1 MIFQWQ
7 LFALLIAVAMFV
19 AVTGQYAIVNSY
31 GIKEKRYNW
40 LPVLIITI
48 PMIYMAGTR
57 STTLVHFGD
66 TAAYLS
72 GFSEA
77 PTSLPTLFARITED
91 SKDIGFSVFTTVVK
105 SIIGDRET
113 LYLTLIATICL
124 ACVMYTYKK
133 YSCNFIISVF
143 LFIAS
148 SDYLQWTYNGIR
160 QFIPVSILFACAGLL
175 IKKKY
180 VPLIILILL
189 LSTIHAST
197 LLMLPM
203 IFIVQGKPWN
213 KKTLLFA
220 VAVVVA
226 ISFVDQFTD
235 LITTFMENSQYSGEV
250 DQYLS
255 TEGTSIQRVMVYSL
269 PAVLSLIFKKRI
281 EQANNPIINLASNMS
296 LIAALCYVLSAFTS
310 GQFLGRLPIFF
321 SLYNYILIPWII
333 QQYFTKNSVRI
344 IYICMIGAYMIFYFY
359 QVHITWGL

>member
-1 MIFQWQ
+1 
-7 LFALLIAVAMFV
+7 
-19 AVTGQYAIVNSY
+19 
-31 GIKEKRYNW
+31 
-40 LPVLIITI
+40 
-48 PMIYMAGTR
+48 MAGTR
-57 STTLVHFGD
+57 SITLVHFGD

-77 PTSLPTLFARITED
+77 PMSLPTLFARITED

-105 SIIGDRET
+105 SIIGDKEIM
-113 LYLTLIATICL
+113 YLTLIATICL
-124 ACVMYTYKK
+124 VCVMYTYKK
-133 YSCNFIISVF
+133 YSCNFVISVF

-180 VPLIILILL
+180 VPLIILILI

-269 PAVLSLIFKKRI
+269 PAILSLIFKKRI